1 MCLQRASPKRKPLRS
16 PFRLSGLVANPLE
29 SSGGNQAH
37 NQEVVAT
44 ETGGVLPVV
53 SVLVGPL
60 ETDIKQWA
68 FVGLLAPDAGTDG
81 AMSDFVNGLVVGF
94 ADWCLISHAVSWFVV
109 LLVRRE
115 SVSGTRS
122 NWR

>member
-1 MCLQRASPKRKPLRS
+1 
-16 PFRLSGLVANPLE
+16 
-29 SSGGNQAH
+29 
-37 NQEVVAT
+37 
-44 ETGGVLPVV
+44 
-53 SVLVGPL
+53 
-60 ETDIKQWA
+60 
-68 FVGLLAPDAGTDG
+68 LAPDAGTDG